1 MNIQKINFKAY
12 NHWLILLVLT
22 DIFFVFIVW
31 FIGPSTF
38 KSLIIIILL
47 FTVII
52 AAIGYQISSRK
63 QKRQRE
69 ALQLFFYNQDEET
82 LEDLMETTDEFWHP
96 LLHKTS
102 TQLREQSQ
110 TIKDKQLELQNYQ
123 EFIEGWV
130 HGIKTPLSLATL
142 VLANHK
148 EEMSTY
154 VYKRMEH
161 VRSTINNDV
170 EQILFYARL
179 ASDHVDYR
187 FVKLNLADCVQESLE
202 DFLAIAGE
210 KNVDVQLDLK
220 PLQIVS
226 DKKVIIF
233 MLTQLFDNAFKYTAS
248 EGGIVEIKSW
258 SEISEEGKI
267 HLSVRDNGKGVP
279 PEDLPFVFDKGFR
292 GSHPDR
298 QNATGMGLFLVKKYA
313 EVLSIDV
320 NIESISTS
328 GQGFGIELIFP
339 IVG

>member
-1 MNIQKINFKAY
+1 MKIQKINFKTH

-22 DIFFVFIVW
+22 DIFFVFLVW

-52 AAIGYQISSRK
+52 IAIGYQISSRK

-69 ALQLFFYNQDEET
+69 ALQLFFYNQDEKT
-82 LEDLMETTDEFWHP
+82 LKHLMEVTDEFWHP
-96 LLHKTS
+96 LIHKTS

-123 EFIEGWV
+123 EFIEAWV
-130 HGIKTPLSLATL
+130 HEIKTPLSLATL

-148 EEMSTY
+148 EEISTY

-248 EGGIVEIKSW
+248 EAGIVEIKSW

-267 HLSVRDNGKGVP
+267 YLAVRDNGKGVP
-279 PEDLPFVFDKGFR
+279 PEDLPFIFDKGFT

-339 IVG
+339 IVE